1 MRSFIGFEIVCPNCA
16 AKLAGK
22 RLKTDSISFSELY
35 SDGKMLCNSWLS
47 TDQKVVICPSCSH
60 AFWNQNITDTD
71 FSLSGNEQEVY
82 FENAVYQFSNWYLF
96 GCDTTHSEGR
106 RALIERYQDLLILMK
121 PYSAE
126 QEMILRKEL
135 LWAINDLVRE
145 KKQYHLSD
153 IFIRK
158 FNFFS
163 WRNERR
169 EWFRQRVLFMKFHL
183 LHISNLKRLI
193 ELTRISEEKDINRA
207 FLAELYRE
215 KGNFTKTIQLIGEL
229 SRSTHYVSMILEK
242 AKKGISIVFKV
253 AG

>member
-35 SDGKMLCNSWLS
+35 SDGKMLCNGLLS
-47 TDQKVVICPSCSH
+47 TEQKVVICPSCSH
-60 AFWNQNITDTD
+60 AFWNPNKTDTD
-71 FSLSGNEQEVY
+71 FSLSGDAQEILS
-82 FENAVYQFSNWYLF
+82 ENAVYQFSNWYLF
-96 GCDTTHSEGR
+96 GCDTTHSEGK
-106 RALIERYQDLLILMK
+106 RALIERYQDLLILLK
-121 PYSAE
+121 PYSSE

-145 KKQYHLSD
+145 KRQYHLSD
-153 IFIRK
+153 IFNGK

-163 WRNERR
+163 WRNERK
-169 EWFRQRVLFMKFHL
+169 EWFRQHFLFAKFGL
-183 LHISNLKRLI
+183 LHVSNIKRLI

-242 AKKGISIVFKV
+242 AKSGNSFVFKV